1 MGSAWLA
8 VTLAGTNNITAV
20 AMWIFGLQIAY
31 ALAISAWVLHSFQ
44 IQPATFLRSFL
55 PQWTVALVA
64 LGAALAVGQLLPETV
79 SPIVQIVAL
88 ATMFLTVFV
97 GVALVVLRSE
107 LQDMANVAPRPIAV
121 AVRKILMLP
130 QAEKISGRG

>member
-1 MGSAWLA
+1 
-8 VTLAGTNNITAV
+8 
-20 AMWIFGLQIAY
+20 
-31 ALAISAWVLHSFQ
+31 
-44 IQPATFLRSFL
+44 
-55 PQWTVALVA
+55 
-64 LGAALAVGQLLPETV
+64 
-79 SPIVQIVAL
+79 
-88 ATMFLTVFV
+88 MFLTVFV